1 MTLPV
6 KNGQRRSPV
15 EGEGNCRALLYEK
28 IFLLAKF
35 KFCFIFMALV
45 YHSYLMIVWIIYELS
60 VNILVQKNG
69 KITFLFPNILKEKE
83 RGTLFCLMF

>member
-1 MTLPV
+1 MITLPV
-6 KNGQRRSPV
+6 KKGQRRSPV

-28 IFLLAKF
+28 IFLLAEL

-45 YHSYLMIVWIIYELS
+45 YHSYLIIVWIIYELS

-83 RGTLFCLMF
+83 RGYIIV